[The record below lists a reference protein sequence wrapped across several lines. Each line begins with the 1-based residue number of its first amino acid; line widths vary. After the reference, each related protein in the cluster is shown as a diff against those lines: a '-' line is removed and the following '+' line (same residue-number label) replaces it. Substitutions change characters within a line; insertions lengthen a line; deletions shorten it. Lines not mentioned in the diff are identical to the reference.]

1 MDRMINAAE
10 LKHRIPQAALTFRG
24 YNQTNLGRSDEL
36 LQHPKYGGIVQQ
48 YLNEAT
54 QLCRRLIG
62 KQVDLVERVRRKQET
77 GLDTYAEA
85 VALIVAMD
93 LAQLKILDEC
103 FGIKYTAAKVS
114 IGFSLGEVA
123 AVVAGGLMSME
134 DALTLP
140 IIMSEDCIALADG
153 VKLAVLFSRDVRL
166 AVDEVQRLCL
176 EISSEGNGT
185 IAISTY
191 LAPNSLLLMGQGET
205 IDKFRGQMK
214 ERLPGQTYLR
224 INQGAWPPLHTPI
237 VWQRNLGNRCALT
250 MQTTPVNYVK
260 PVPPILSLVTG
271 KMSYD
276 KLNAR
281 ELMHKWIDH
290 PQRLWDALYEALL
303 MGVETM
309 IHVGPHPNIIPA
321 TFSRLRDNVEAQSKS
336 HIGMWALSAAAHRRW
351 LQSMLPQRTALLRA
365 TMVLQVNLEDWLLDH
380 PDNKA

>member
-1 MDRMINAAE
+1 MINVAE

-36 LQHPKYGGIVQQ
+36 LKHPKYAGIVEQFLRQ
-48 YLNEAT
+48 AT
-54 QLCRRLIG
+54 DVCIRHTG
-62 KQVDLVERVRRKQET
+62 KQVDLVERVRQKQET
-77 GLDTYAEA
+77 DLQSYAEA

-93 LAQLKILDEC
+93 LAQLKILEEC
-103 FGIKYTAAKVS
+103 FGIRYADAKVS

-134 DALTLP
+134 DALAIP
-140 IIMSEDCIALADG
+140 IRMSEDCIALAEG

-166 AVDEVQRLCL
+166 ATEEVQRLCL

-191 LAPNSLLLMGQGET
+191 LAPNSLLLMGQGDT
-205 IDKFRGQMK
+205 MDKFRSLMK

-224 INQGAWPPLHTPI
+224 SNQGAWPPLHTPI
-237 VWQRNLGNRCALT
+237 VWQRSMPNRAALI
-250 MQTTPVNYVK
+250 MQTTKINHVK
-260 PVPPILSLVTG
+260 PTPPVLSLVTG
-271 KMSYD
+271 KVSYE

-290 PQRLWDALYEALL
+290 PQRLWDGLYEVLL

-309 IHVGPHPNIIPA
+309 IHVGPHPNLIPA

-380 PDNKA
+380 PDNKS